1 MKKYEL
7 DDKEY
12 EKIANIVY
20 EKIDKKYLNDAHKEE
35 LIKVCKDTVR
45 DSIKAEKDDLREAY
59 KEREQVR
66 TETLFNIE
74 ERIDKIVANIV
85 DEKISYHVEKIQ
97 NNLLVELVKRSIN
110 FREGEK

>member
-1 MKKYEL
+1 MKKYKLGDE
-7 DDKEY
+7 EY
-12 EKIANIVY
+12 KKIADIVY
-20 EKIDKKYLNDAHKEE
+20 GKIDEKYIDNARKEE
-35 LIKVCKDTVR
+35 LMKICKDMVKN
-45 DSIKAEKDDLREAY
+45 SIEAEKDDLRKAY

-74 ERIDKIVANIV
+74 KRIDKIVANIV